1 MKIELVNLGV
11 IQKAEIELKPLTV
24 FIGENNTG
32 KTWTSYTLASI
43 LGGYGVSQYLKA
55 YLKGEATQAYP
66 PIDNAI
72 AQILAEGNA
81 QVDIV
86 QFARDY
92 AELYINDV
100 ARLAPN
106 WMPEFMATER
116 VNFQDLQIKI
126 SLAASKDRVLQ
137 KLEHTFFEQQ
147 LSVSPQS
154 GNALLSASKEE
165 NESILYFYTL
175 SESKGSI
182 LQKLPER
189 VIKKFV
195 STIIFVEIHGHLYS
209 SGMYLFPTERTTF
222 ITFPFS
228 HSEFNEF
235 KKSREKAS
243 EELQQTKIQKK
254 SSPIMGGESLKS
266 FINMIFRSYSR
277 DWTDREKEIKENPE
291 ISTYIELA
299 KLLERDIIQGNVDFE
314 DSGLGKEL
322 LFQASD
328 SVKLQMP
335 VVSSMVKELTPLVL
349 CLRYW
354 VAPDEWL
361 IIDEP
366 EMNLHPA
373 AQVEMIEF
381 LAMLVAANLNVLI
394 TTHSPYIVDHL
405 VNLMQAAKHEDK
417 ERIKD
422 NFYLERTEAFIP
434 QDKVSVYLFE
444 EGTAKNILDEAGRI
458 NWQTFANVS
467 DDIANIFL

>member
-43 LGGYGVSQYLKA
+43 LGGYGLSQYLKA
-55 YLKGEATQAYP
+55 YLKGETTQAYP

-126 SLAASKDRVLQ
+126 SLAGTKDEVLH
-137 KLEHTFFEQQ
+137 KLQHTFFEQQ

-154 GNALLSASKEE
+154 GAALLNALKEE
-165 NESILYFYTL
+165 DDSILYFYTL

-189 VIKKFV
+189 AIKEFVIK
-195 STIIFVEIHGHLYS
+195 IIIVEVHSALYS
-209 SGMYLFPTERTTF
+209 AGIYLFPTERTTF

-243 EELQQTKIQKK
+243 EELEQTKIQKK

-266 FINMIFRSYSR
+266 FINMIFRSYFR

-291 ISTYIELA
+291 IST
-299 KLLERDIIQGNVDFE
+299 
-314 DSGLGKEL
+314 
-322 LFQASD
+322 
-328 SVKLQMP
+328 
-335 VVSSMVKELTPLVL
+335 
-349 CLRYW
+349 
-354 VAPDEWL
+354 
-361 IIDEP
+361 
-366 EMNLHPA
+366 
-373 AQVEMIEF
+373 
-381 LAMLVAANLNVLI
+381 
-394 TTHSPYIVDHL
+394 
-405 VNLMQAAKHEDK
+405 
-417 ERIKD
+417 
-422 NFYLERTEAFIP
+422 
-434 QDKVSVYLFE
+434 
-444 EGTAKNILDEAGRI
+444 
-458 NWQTFANVS
+458 
-467 DDIANIFL
+467 

>member
-1 MKIELVNLGV
+1 MNIELVNLGV
-11 IQKAEIELKPLTV
+11 VQKAEIELKPLTV

-43 LGGYGVSQYLKA
+43 LGHYGLSHYLRA
-55 YLKGEATQAYP
+55 YLKREATQTYP

-86 QFARDY
+86 KFAHDY

-116 VNFQDLQIKI
+116 VNVQDLQIKI
-126 SLAASKDRVLQ
+126 SLAATKDEVLH
-137 KLEHTFFEQQ
+137 KLQHTFIEKY
-147 LSVSPQS
+147 VAPHPQS
-154 GNALLSASKEE
+154 GDALLSALKEE

-175 SESKGSI
+175 SESKVNI
-182 LQKLPER
+182 LTKISER
-189 VIKKFV
+189 VIKNFV
-195 STIIFVEIHGHLYS
+195 SEIIIEEIHGALYS
-209 SGMYLFPTERTTF
+209 SDIYLLPTERTTF
-222 ITFPFS
+222 ITLPFWQATT
-228 HSEFNEF
+228 
-235 KKSREKAS
+235 KSGNSLGEVEK
-243 EELQQTKIQKK
+243 TKPEKQNT
-254 SSPIMGGESLKS
+254 PIMKPLESLLDIIIGS
-266 FINMIFRSYSR
+266 SQI
-277 DWTDREKEIKENPE
+277 DLTDRQKQVKENPN
-291 ISTYIELA
+291 ISTYLELA
-299 KLLERDIIQGNVDFE
+299 QLLERDIIQGNVDFE

-349 CLRYW
+349 CLRYL
-354 VAPDEWL
+354 VEPNEWL

-381 LAMLVAANLNVLI
+381 LAMLVEANLNVLI

-417 ERIKD
+417 ESIKD
-422 NFYLERTEAFIP
+422 KFYLERTEAFIP

-467 DDIANIFL
+467 DDIAHIF

>member
-43 LGGYGVSQYLKA
+43 LGYYGLSQYLKA
-55 YLKGEATQAYP
+55 YIKGETTQAYP

-126 SLAASKDRVLQ
+126 SLAGTKDEVLP
-137 KLEHTFFEQQ
+137 KLQHTFIEKYIAPN
-147 LSVSPQS
+147 PQS
-154 GNALLSASKEE
+154 GDALLSALKEADD
-165 NESILYFYTL
+165 SILYFYTL
-175 SESKGSI
+175 SESEGNI

-189 VIKKFV
+189 GIKEFV
-195 STIIFVEIHGHLYS
+195 VKAILQEIHSHLYS
-209 SGMYLFPTERTTF
+209 SYIYLFPTERTTF
-222 ITFPFS
+222 ITLPFW
-228 HSEFNEF
+228 
-235 KKSREKAS
+235 
-243 EELQQTKIQKK
+243 QTKTK
-254 SSPIMGGESLKS
+254 STNGIGESEKTKPEKPNTPIMESLES
-266 FINMIFRSYSR
+266 LLDIIIGSSLI
-277 DWTDREKEIKENPE
+277 DLTDRQKQVKQNPN
-291 ISTYIELA
+291 ISTYLELA

-349 CLRYW
+349 CLRYL
-354 VAPDEWL
+354 VEPDDWL

-381 LAMLVAANLNVLI
+381 LAMLVEANLNVLI

-417 ERIKD
+417 ESIKD
-422 NFYLERTEAFIP
+422 KFYLERTEAFIP

-467 DDIANIFL
+467 DDIANIF